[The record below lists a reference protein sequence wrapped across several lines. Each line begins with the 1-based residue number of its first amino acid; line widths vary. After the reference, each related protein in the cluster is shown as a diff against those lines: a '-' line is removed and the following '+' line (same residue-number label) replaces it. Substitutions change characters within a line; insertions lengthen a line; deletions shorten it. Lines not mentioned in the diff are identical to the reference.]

1 MNKKFIASAIA
12 VGALLLLS
20 LPGCTIQRMN
30 EVKKSAEDTG
40 VKASSLIQQ
49 MGDNHPV
56 VRFTNSQYINTSP
69 LPKPK
74 YDAPRQV
81 VNCNIQY
88 LTVKPQDIFELS
100 QDLSE
105 QCHIR
110 FRVSP
115 DASAYL

>member
-1 MNKKFIASAIA
+1 MNKKIIASAIA

-74 YDAPRQV
+74 YD
-81 VNCNIQY
+81 
-88 LTVKPQDIFELS
+88 
-100 QDLSE
+100 
-105 QCHIR
+105 
-110 FRVSP
+110 
-115 DASAYL
+115 

>member
-49 MGDNHPV
+49 MGI
-56 VRFTNSQYINTSP
+56 TT
-69 LPKPK
+69 L
-74 YDAPRQV
+74 
-81 VNCNIQY
+81 
-88 LTVKPQDIFELS
+88 
-100 QDLSE
+100 
-105 QCHIR
+105 
-110 FRVSP
+110 
-115 DASAYL
+115 